1 MEAFKKILRSVP
13 SKWRPKVITIEDA
26 NDLNKLI
33 LENLTATL
41 KSYEMEVIG
50 DESTKKSKH
59 ISLKSN
65 VNMIRLFKS
74 LNQKKRLEGETLKMV
89 LMLKR

>member
-1 MEAFKKILRSVP
+1 
-13 SKWRPKVITIEDA
+13 
-26 NDLNKLI
+26 
-33 LENLTATL
+33 
-41 KSYEMEVIG
+41 MEVIG